1 MTATLARLRSWE
13 GLLLAILIVTVAL
26 NLANSPYYLGVENI
40 VNLFQLEIEKI
51 IVALTMTLIIINGEI
66 DLSVASVMGL
76 SACLMA
82 WLFQMGVALPL
93 ALLAALAAGVAAGL
107 FNGFWTAYVGL
118 PSLAVTLAGLIGY
131 RGIARILVEDRA
143 IGNYPLWF
151 NRLGQQAFLGPLTL
165 SIVIFL
171 ILFVI
176 VAIVLHGSAL
186 GRLVYVM
193 GNSLEAARYSGV
205 RTKRVKM
212 ILFAASGFIAALA
225 GLLYAARLGSVRG
238 DMAQGFELDIITI
251 VLLGGVSIF
260 GGSGNLVG
268 VGLSIFVIL
277 NLRNGM
283 GLANITGNTQ
293 TSVVGA
299 LLILS
304 VLVPNMAQLIHHKWR
319 GRET

>member
-1 MTATLARLRSWE
+1 MTALARLRSWE
-13 GLLLAILIVTVAL
+13 GLLLAILVVIVAL

-51 IVALTMTLIIINGEI
+51 IVALMMTLIIINGEI

-76 SACLMA
+76 AACVMA
-82 WLFQMGVALPL
+82 WLFQMGVALPW
-93 ALLAALAAGVAAGL
+93 ALLAALASGALAGL
-107 FNGFWTAYVGL
+107 FNGFWVAYVGL

-131 RGIARILVEDRA
+131 RGAARILVEDRA
-143 IGNYPLWF
+143 IGGYPRWF
-151 NRLGQQAFLGPLTL
+151 DDLGQQPLLGPLTL
-165 SIVIFL
+165 SILIFL
-171 ILFVI
+171 ALF
-176 VAIVLHGSAL
+176 AIIAVVLHGSAL
-186 GRLVYVM
+186 GRLTYVM

-205 RTKRVKM
+205 RTKRVKL
-212 ILFAASGFIAALA
+212 ILFVASGVVAALA

-293 TSVVGA
+293 TSVIGA

-304 VLVPNMAQLIHHKWR
+304 VLVPNMAQLIHNRFR

>member
-1 MTATLARLRSWE
+1 MTALARLRSWE
-13 GLLLAILIVTVAL
+13 GLLLAILVVIVAL

-51 IVALTMTLIIINGEI
+51 IVALMMTLIIINGEI

-76 SACLMA
+76 AACVMA
-82 WLFQMGVALPL
+82 WLFQMGVALPW
-93 ALLAALAAGVAAGL
+93 ALLAALASGALAGL
-107 FNGFWTAYVGL
+107 FNGFWVAYVGL

-131 RGIARILVEDRA
+131 RGAARILVEDRA
-143 IGNYPLWF
+143 IGGYPRWF
-151 NRLGQQAFLGPLTL
+151 DDLGQQPLLGPLTL
-165 SIVIFL
+165 SILIFL
-171 ILFVI
+171 ALF
-176 VAIVLHGSAL
+176 AIIAVVLHGSAL
-186 GRLVYVM
+186 GRLTYVM

-205 RTKRVKM
+205 RTKRVKL
-212 ILFAASGFIAALA
+212 ILFVASGLVAALA

-293 TSVVGA
+293 TSVIGA

-304 VLVPNMAQLIHHKWR
+304 VLVPNMAQLIHSRFR

>member
-1 MTATLARLRSWE
+1 MTALARLRSWE
-13 GLLLAILIVTVAL
+13 GLLLAILVVIVAL

-51 IVALTMTLIIINGEI
+51 IVALMMTLIIINGEI

-76 SACLMA
+76 AACVMA
-82 WLFQMGVALPL
+82 WLFQMGVALPW
-93 ALLAALAAGVAAGL
+93 ALLAALASGALAGL
-107 FNGFWTAYVGL
+107 FNGFWVAYIGL

-131 RGIARILVEDRA
+131 RGAARILVEDRA
-143 IGNYPLWF
+143 IGGYPRWF
-151 NRLGQQAFLGPLTL
+151 DDLGQQPLLGPLTL
-165 SIVIFL
+165 SILIFL
-171 ILFVI
+171 ALF
-176 VAIVLHGSAL
+176 AIIAVVLHGSAL
-186 GRLVYVM
+186 GRLTYVM

-205 RTKRVKM
+205 RTKRVKL
-212 ILFAASGFIAALA
+212 ILFVASGVVAALA

-293 TSVVGA
+293 TSVIGA

-304 VLVPNMAQLIHHKWR
+304 VLVPNMAQLIHNRFR